1 MQQIQQD
8 FGCFVPCHKCI
19 DNAIHSASGIQLKL
33 ECNEKMKQI
42 GKLETG
48 KAFITK
54 AYNLPSKYVIHTVGP
69 IIYDDVTEKEIN
81 ELRNCY
87 INSLDL
93 AKENNIREIAFCCI
107 STGEFRF
114 PKTQASKIAIETIRN
129 YLKENTDFF
138 EKIVFNVFTD
148 EDYDIYLKNLGEEN
162 GRI

>member
-1 MQQIQQD
+1 MLFIQ
-8 FGCFVPCHKCI
+8 P
-19 DNAIHSASGIQLKL
+19 
-33 ECNEKMKQI
+33 
-42 GKLETG
+42 
-48 KAFITK
+48 
-54 AYNLPSKYVIHTVGP
+54 GP

-93 AKENNIREIAFCCI
+93 AKENNMMEIAFCCI

-114 PKTQASKIAIETIRN
+114 PKQQASMIAIETVKS

-138 EKIVFNVFTD
+138 ERIVFNVFTD
-148 EDYDIYLKNLGEEN
+148 EDYDIYFKNLGEEN

>member
-1 MQQIQQD
+1 MLFTQ
-8 FGCFVPCHKCI
+8 P
-19 DNAIHSASGIQLKL
+19 
-33 ECNEKMKQI
+33 
-42 GKLETG
+42 
-48 KAFITK
+48 
-54 AYNLPSKYVIHTVGP
+54 GP

-114 PKTQASKIAIETIRN
+114 PKDKASIIAIETIKD
-129 YLKENTDFF
+129 YLKDYTDFF

-148 EDYDIYLKNLGEEN
+148 EDYEIYSYNLKKYCSIN
-162 GRI
+162 

>member
-1 MQQIQQD
+1 MYLVINVLIMP
-8 FGCFVPCHKCI
+8 FILAG
-19 DNAIHSASGIQLKL
+19 GLQLRL

-54 AYNLPSKYVIHTVGP
+54 AYNLPSKYVVHTVGP

-81 ELRNCY
+81 ELMNCY

-93 AKENNIREIAFCCI
+93 AKGNNIREIAFCCI

-114 PKTQASKIAIETIRN
+114 PKDKASMIAIETIKN

-138 EKIVFNVFTD
+138 ERVVFNVFTD
-148 EDYDIYLKNLGEEN
+148 EDYEIYSYNLKQCY
-162 GRI
+162 RIN

>member
-1 MQQIQQD
+1 MWFIQ
-8 FGCFVPCHKCI
+8 
-19 DNAIHSASGIQLKL
+19 
-33 ECNEKMKQI
+33 
-42 GKLETG
+42 
-48 KAFITK
+48 
-54 AYNLPSKYVIHTVGP
+54 YGP

-93 AKENNIREIAFCCI
+93 AKENNIREIAFCSI

-114 PKTQASKIAIETIRN
+114 PKLQASMIVIETARN

-148 EDYDIYLKNLGEEN
+148 EDYEIYSYNLKQCYCYWITVIRKL
-162 GRI
+162 ITVSKIMIFI